1 MVKKKIINI
10 KESSSKVLKSADTG
24 ELKFLPFYGLQ
35 NEYGREKHL

>member
-10 KESSSKVLKSADTG
+10 KENSSNLLKSADTR

-35 NEYGREKHL
+35 YEYRCEKHL